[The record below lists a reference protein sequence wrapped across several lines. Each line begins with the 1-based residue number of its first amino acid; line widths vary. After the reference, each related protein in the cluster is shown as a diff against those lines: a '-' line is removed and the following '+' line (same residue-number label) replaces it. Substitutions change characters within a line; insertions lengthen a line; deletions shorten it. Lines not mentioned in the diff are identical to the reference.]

1 MSLKSTNKIE
11 TNTYELE
18 IEASAEEFEAAVQ
31 AAYLKAKNKINVP
44 GFRKGK
50 ATRKM
55 IENLYGESCF
65 YDDAV
70 NAMVPEIV
78 GGAIDEAKLT
88 LVDRPEID
96 VTALSKE
103 NGVSF
108 KVKCITK
115 PEVEISDYMGIEV
128 EKPAKTVTDEDVE
141 KQLKAMQEKN
151 GRLVTVEDR
160 AVENGDTVV
169 IDFEGFMDGKA
180 FDGGK
185 EDGFE
190 LKIGSGQFIPG
201 FEDQVIGH
209 NAGES
214 FDVNV
219 KFPEEYTPELAGKDA
234 TFKVTLH
241 EIKMK
246 ELPELDDEFA
256 KDLDYDNVDEL
267 RKGVEADML
276 EHRQSDADKEF
287 EAKLMEELVANVEA
301 EIPEVMFDTQKEENI
316 NNFAQRLAQQGIDVD
331 TYLSYMGT
339 DKDAFESSMREQAV
353 SQVKLGLA
361 LDKIAELEKIEVG
374 AEDIEEEFKKLAEM
388 YNMEVEK
395 IKSLIAE
402 DLLKEDLL
410 KEKVVKFVVDNA
422 KALKPGKKPAAK
434 KAPAKKAAAK
444 KADDAE
450 GEKKPAAKKAPA
462 KKKTE
467 DAE

>member
-185 EDGFE
+185 EDG
-190 LKIGSGQFIPG
+190 LSSAPTRSCP
-201 FEDQVIGH
+201 
-209 NAGES
+209 AS
-214 FDVNV
+214 RSRSLAR
-219 KFPEEYTPELAGKDA
+219 TP
-234 TFKVTLH
+234 
-241 EIKMK
+241 M
-246 ELPELDDEFA
+246 
-256 KDLDYDNVDEL
+256 
-267 RKGVEADML
+267 R
-276 EHRQSDADKEF
+276 
-287 EAKLMEELVANVEA
+287 
-301 EIPEVMFDTQKEENI
+301 
-316 NNFAQRLAQQGIDVD
+316 
-331 TYLSYMGT
+331 
-339 DKDAFESSMREQAV
+339 SSP
-353 SQVKLGLA
+353 S
-361 LDKIAELEKIEVG
+361 
-374 AEDIEEEFKKLAEM
+374 
-388 YNMEVEK
+388 
-395 IKSLIAE
+395 
-402 DLLKEDLL
+402 
-410 KEKVVKFVVDNA
+410 
-422 KALKPGKKPAAK
+422 
-434 KAPAKKAAAK
+434 
-444 KADDAE
+444 
-450 GEKKPAAKKAPA
+450 
-462 KKKTE
+462 T
-467 DAE
+467 

>member
-201 FEDQVIGH
+201 FEEQIVGKNTDEEFTI
-209 NAGES
+209 
-214 FDVNV
+214 NV
-219 KFPEEYTPELAGKDA
+219 TFPENYQMEDVAGKPA
-234 TFKVTLH
+234 EFRVKLH
-241 EIKMK
+241 EIKTV
-246 ELPELDDEFA
+246 ELPEIDDEFV
-256 KDLDYDNVDEL
+256 KDVSEFDTLDEL
-267 RKGVEADML
+267 KADIKKKAEERAAKAADREAENKL
-276 EHRQSDADKEF
+276 FDAVIEK
-287 EAKLMEELVANVEA
+287 MTA
-301 EIPEVMFDTQKEENI
+301 EIPNEMYENKI
-316 NNFAQRLAQQGIDVD
+316 DEMVRDFEMRLSQQGLTLDL
-331 TYLSYMGT
+331 YLSYTGMA
-339 DKDAFESSMREQAV
+339 KDAFRKTFEENAQK
-353 SQVKLGLA
+353 QVKLRLA
-361 LDKIAELEKIEVG
+361 LEKIAELENIEVSD
-374 AEDIEEEFKKLAEM
+374 ADAEEEIKKIADQ
-388 YNMEVEK
+388 YRITVEQVK
-395 IKSLIAE
+395 QIISVESVRE
-402 DLLKEDLL
+402 DLKVQKASDIVKES
-410 KEKVVKFVVDNA
+410 A
-422 KALKPGKKPAAK
+422 KIA
-434 KAPAKKAAAK
+434 
-444 KADDAE
+444 
-450 GEKKPAAKKAPA
+450 
-462 KKKTE
+462 
-467 DAE
+467 